1 MLGRGCGE
9 RVGLGWWWGGL
20 VGRGCGERVGE
31 GRCGGLV
38 VTVLVRGSGEV
49 GWWGGLVERG
59 YGDRVG
65 EGW

>member
-1 MLGRGCGE
+1 M
-9 RVGLGWWWGGL
+9 
-20 VGRGCGERVGE
+20 VGRGCGERVSE
-31 GRCGGLV
+31 GWWGGLV

-49 GWWGGLVERG
+49 GWWEGLVEMG